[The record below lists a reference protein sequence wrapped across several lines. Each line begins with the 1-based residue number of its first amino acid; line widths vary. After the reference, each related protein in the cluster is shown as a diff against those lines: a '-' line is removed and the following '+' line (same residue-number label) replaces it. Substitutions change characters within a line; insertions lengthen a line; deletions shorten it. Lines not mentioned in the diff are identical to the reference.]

1 MSEDSKRPV
10 ETPETEQWKKRS
22 LMEQYTNTSGTS
34 VVKGYTPLA
43 DGIIVLFTTGEAF
56 TYTYESAGKRHIQ
69 TMKKLARKG
78 QGLGEYIE
86 NVVKHGY
93 ARQLM

>member
-1 MSEDSKRPV
+1 V
-10 ETPETEQWKKRS
+10 EKERS
-22 LMEQYTNTSGTS
+22 IMKPYQNTSGTS
-34 VVKGYTPLA
+34 VVKSYAAQP
-43 DGIIVLFTTGEAF
+43 DGIIIVFTNGEAY
-56 TYTYESAGKRHIQ
+56 TYTHASAGSGHIE

-93 ARQLM
+93 ARQLK